1 MNDFFST
8 IYGYVNCYGDSW
20 DNYLY
25 DCNGYTMLGCTTVGI
40 TLFIAL
46 LFYLLPTVRCSG
58 RKWWLIFGGINFV
71 VVALTTFAECCT
83 LFNEAG
89 SDEVSDCSYAD
100 LFGTGVP
107 SGLISL
113 SLFVLCSFVLC
124 FFSTHNYKVPFKM

>member
-20 DNYLY
+20 DSYLY

-58 RKWWLIFGGINFV
+58 RNGG
-71 VVALTTFAECCT
+71 
-83 LFNEAG
+83 
-89 SDEVSDCSYAD
+89 
-100 LFGTGVP
+100 
-107 SGLISL
+107 
-113 SLFVLCSFVLC
+113 
-124 FFSTHNYKVPFKM
+124 